1 MKDKHGKTP
10 LDYAHPWLAG
20 ELKEIM
26 AQRERAEAVAKGAIL
41 VTKTDKYGEQ
51 PQTLNLKAG
60 TGETDMAT
68 LEESAMK
75 RAQEKV
81 YTDLADVFLKNMRCK
96 EVSYLSTDTVQ
107 DVVNK
112 AAETFGMPEV
122 RSHLQLYVRTGKKDE
137 KGVLVA
143 DEPLMPQRQL
153 TRIRTNEWPER
164 EAYKLILQPVPGAP
178 YNMGMRYREI
188 MYGSEADLSTR
199 DQNFVKDPSKPKNTD
214 KGIFGDISKK
224 FGKKNKDKEEKGK
237 KGKKGKE

>member
-1 MKDKHGKTP
+1 MKDKEGKTP

-60 TGETDMAT
+60 TGQTEQSI
-68 LEESAMK
+68 LEASALK
-75 RAQEKV
+75 RAEEKI
-81 YTDLADVFLKNMRCK
+81 YTDLADIYLKNMRCK

-107 DVVNK
+107 DVINK
-112 AAETFGMPEV
+112 ATEVFGMPEV
-122 RSHLQLYVRTGKKDE
+122 KSHMQLFVRTGLKDE
-137 KGVLVA
+137 KNILKA
-143 DEPLMPQRQL
+143 DEPLMAQQKL
-153 TRIRTNEWPER
+153 TRIRDNDWPDR
-164 EAYKLILQPVPGAP
+164 EEYKLILQPVQGAP

-188 MYGSEADLSTR
+188 MYGVEADLSTR

-214 KGIFGDISKK
+214 EGIFGDMKK
-224 FGKKNKDKEEKGK
+224 KRAAAKEKREAKKK
-237 KGKKGKE
+237 